1 LHAIKI
7 FKKAYYMS
15 RLRRV
20 VQITSSGVD
29 NVQGTQCN
37 EFTHALCN
45 DGSMW
50 VISNNDTEWSP
61 MPSIP
66 GATEIVDEN
75 FNGSAEPMQQLKEA
89 IVLIRAAA
97 HKYLT
102 GLYEFNQF
110 ESHLE
115 AIEQRA
121 SV

>member
-1 LHAIKI
+1 LNKGWECPKCGNVYSPIWFECQKCN
-7 FKKAYYMS
+7 KKTAS
-15 RLRRV
+15 
-20 VQITSSGVD
+20 
-29 NVQGTQCN
+29 
-37 EFTHALCN
+37 
-45 DGSMW
+45 
-50 VISNNDTEWSP
+50 DTAELA
-61 MPSIP
+61 
-66 GATEIVDEN
+66 ATD
-75 FNGSAEPMQQLKEA
+75 SQQLKES